1 MDNSEPNANSTLR
14 RLSFFSRR
22 PAMKSNEQ
30 ESEQDASDVPATGAA
45 EDPQSTTDANPAD
58 IQGEATLPAH
68 HTTVLVVDEGGSIRK
83 LDGPCPQQEFFSVSQ
98 SISWQQKIPNR
109 LQVH

>member
-1 MDNSEPNANSTLR
+1 
-14 RLSFFSRR
+14 
-22 PAMKSNEQ
+22 MKSDQQ
-30 ESEQDASDVPATGAA
+30 ESEQDAGDVPETGTA
-45 EDPQSTTDANPAD
+45 EDPESTTDANPAD
-58 IQGEATLPAH
+58 TQGEASLPAH
-68 HTTVLVVDEGGSIRK
+68 RTSVLVVDEGGSIRK